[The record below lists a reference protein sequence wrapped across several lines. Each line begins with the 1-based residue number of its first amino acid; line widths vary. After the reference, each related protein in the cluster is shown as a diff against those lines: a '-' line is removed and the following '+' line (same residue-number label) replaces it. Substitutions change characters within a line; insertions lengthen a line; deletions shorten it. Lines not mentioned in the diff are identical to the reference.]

1 MKIWFL
7 LLWPALISSS
17 TTLAQNTTQAD
28 STSHFL
34 SRVEVHFR
42 LYRNYLIV
50 VQGSLGLLDGLNF
63 LVDTGANPTAVD
75 QKIAKKLGLGGH
87 PKKLDLLD
95 QNVPVEAAVLPTLR
109 LGPIRAE
116 SLPGIIQDLSPIE
129 KNLGVRIDAIVGFG
143 VLSAESFAIDYEAKK
158 IVFGAIEALPFAV
171 PFDTAP
177 PKLTVLLR
185 VGDQIVRLLLDTG
198 AQDVLLFECS
208 LHGRMRELGV
218 KQSSSSEDMP
228 FDTQEALLSGVR
240 LGA

>member
-17 TTLAQNTTQAD
+17 TTLAQNTTQAN
-28 STSHFL
+28 STPHLL

-95 QNVPVEAAVLPTLR
+95 QACR
-109 LGPIRAE
+109 
-116 SLPGIIQDLSPIE
+116 
-129 KNLGVRIDAIVGFG
+129 
-143 VLSAESFAIDYEAKK
+143 
-158 IVFGAIEALPFAV
+158 
-171 PFDTAP
+171 
-177 PKLTVLLR
+177 
-185 VGDQIVRLLLDTG
+185 
-198 AQDVLLFECS
+198 
-208 LHGRMRELGV
+208 
-218 KQSSSSEDMP
+218 
-228 FDTQEALLSGVR
+228 
-240 LGA
+240 